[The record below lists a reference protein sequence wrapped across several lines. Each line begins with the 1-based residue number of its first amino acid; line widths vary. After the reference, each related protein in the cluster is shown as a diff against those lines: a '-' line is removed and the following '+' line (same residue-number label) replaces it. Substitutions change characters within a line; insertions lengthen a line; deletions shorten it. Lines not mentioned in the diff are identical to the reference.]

1 MPKIRDLGIS
11 FIPATK
17 RPAEGGYYAQCAP
30 PTDDDC
36 IPTDPVHT
44 RPCVPTDDDCI
55 PTDPTHPCHPTDEE
69 CRPTSHPHPPGC
81 HATQDDQ
88 CCPTDGASKKY
99 SDGSTG
105 LPADAVMQL
114 RQQLQSQIGAG
125 LPG

>member
-11 FIPATK
+11 FIPATR
-17 RPAEGGYYAQCAP
+17 RPAEGGYFAQCALLTDP
-30 PTDDDC
+30 GNPHPCIPTDDDC
-36 IPTDPVHT
+36 IPTDGGLPH
-44 RPCVPTDDDCI
+44 PCI
-55 PTDPTHPCHPTDEE
+55 PTDE
-69 CRPTSHPHPPGC
+69 CQPSSHPHRPGC

-88 CCPTDGASKKY
+88 CCPTDGASQKY

-105 LPADAVMQL
+105 LPDDAVMQL